1 MIAPSRWKTI
11 AVAIAVLFG
20 ILFTL
25 PNLLP
30 QKMRDGLPGFLPKQT
45 LNLGLDLQGGSYL
58 LLEVD
63 TVALRKEKL
72 TNLVEDARTALHNES
87 IDYTDLAQV
96 GDAVQVR
103 ITDPAKLNPAMNAL
117 RTGVGAA
124 LPNGGGRDVTL
135 SQAPDQ
141 RIHMVFN
148 EQAMTAEASKAVDQS
163 IEIIRRRIDALGTKE
178 PDIRRQGADRI
189 VVQAPGES
197 DPDKLINIIG
207 QTAKLTFQMV
217 DESVSVAD
225 AAAGRVP
232 PGSVLLPV
240 SDKDSREAVLLVKKR
255 AFVTGEMLTDARQA
269 FDSQTGGASVSMRF
283 NAQGAK
289 RFGDTTSNSIGHRF
303 AIVLDGKIISAPTIQ
318 SAITTGNGQITGNF
332 TSDSANNLAIL
343 LRAGALPAPL
353 KIEQQNTV
361 GAELGADAIRTGAIS
376 LAVGAAAI
384 IVFIIL
390 AYGLYGVFAAIALV
404 INVLMILGFMS
415 LTQGTLT
422 FPGIAGLILTLA
434 VAVDANVL
442 IYERVRDEAHA
453 GRSPISALDH
463 GYQRALVSILDA
475 NITSAI
481 SAIIMLLVGAGPVKG
496 FALTLLVGVVTSVFT
511 AVVITQLLIGWWFR
525 ATKPKTLPIV

>member
-11 AVAIAVLFG
+11 AVAVALIFG

-25 PNLLP
+25 PNILP
-30 QKMRDGLPGFLPKQT
+30 PKVRDGLPGFLPKQT
-45 LNLGLDLQGGSYL
+45 LNLGLDLQGGSS
-58 LLEVD
+58 LLEEVD
-63 TVALRKEKL
+63 VAALRKEKL
-72 TNLVEDARTALHNES
+72 TNLIEDARTALHNES

-96 GDAVQVR
+96 ADSVQVR
-103 ITDPAKLNPAMNAL
+103 VTDPGKVNAAMNAL
-117 RTGVGAA
+117 RSGVGAPM
-124 LPNGGGRDVTL
+124 PNGGGRDVTL

-141 RIHMVFN
+141 RIRMAFN

-189 VVQAPGES
+189 VIQAPGES
-197 DPDKLINIIG
+197 DPDKLRNIIG

-217 DESVSVAD
+217 DDSVSAAD
-225 AAAGRVP
+225 AAEGRTP
-232 PGSVLLPV
+232 PGSVLLPET
-240 SDKDSREAVLLVKKR
+240 DGPPLLVKKR
-255 AFVTGEMLTDARQA
+255 ALVTGEMLTDARQA
-269 FDSQTGGASVSMRF
+269 YDSQTGGASVSFRF

-289 RFGDTTSNSIGHRF
+289 RFGDATINNIGRRF
-303 AIVLDGKIISAPTIQ
+303 AIILDGKIISAPTIQ
-318 SAITTGNGQITGNF
+318 GAITGGNGQITGNF
-332 TSDSANNLAIL
+332 TPDSANNLAIL

-353 KIEQQNTV
+353 KVQQQNTV

-376 LAVGAAAI
+376 LGVGAIAI
-384 IVFIIL
+384 VAFIVL
-390 AYGLYGVFAAIALV
+390 AYGLFGVFAAVALV
-404 INVLMILGFMS
+404 INVLLIFGTMS
-415 LTQGTLT
+415 MTQATLT

-453 GRSPISALDH
+453 GRSPISALEH

-481 SAIIMLLVGAGPVKG
+481 SAIIMFMFGAGPVRG
-496 FALTLLVGVVTSVFT
+496 FAWTLLIGVVTSVFT
-511 AVVITQLLIGWWFR
+511 AVVVTQLLIGWWYR